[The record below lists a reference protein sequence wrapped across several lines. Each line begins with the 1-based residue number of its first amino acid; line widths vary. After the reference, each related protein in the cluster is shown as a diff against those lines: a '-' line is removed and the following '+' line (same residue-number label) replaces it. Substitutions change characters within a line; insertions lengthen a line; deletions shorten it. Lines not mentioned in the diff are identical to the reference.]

1 MPACSEHDIELE
13 SSASRYTT
21 MKIALIITSLT
32 MGGAET
38 QVVDLADRLDAMG
51 HEVLVLS
58 LTDELV
64 MMPKRPTVQV
74 RSLYMKKT
82 LVSLVSAYRI
92 ARNML
97 TAFDPDVVHSH
108 MVHANIF
115 SRLLRLRKTMKRLIC
130 TAHSTNEG
138 SAFWMWAYRL
148 TDWLAHITTNV
159 SQEALDRAISR
170 GAVPVRKVMLVYNGI
185 DCDRYRFDPAARKKI
200 RETFSLPEST
210 QVLLAAGRFCEAK
223 DYPNLLKA
231 YAEVSARRDD
241 CVLWIAGAADGKEHD
256 QANLEALAS
265 ELGVRSKVEFLGFR
279 RDVNALMNGADI
291 FVLSSAW
298 EGFPLVI
305 GEAMACERVVVSTDA
320 GGVREWLGDS
330 PLVVPTCDSA
340 ALARALLRALD
351 METDTRLA
359 HGRSARNHVLTSYSL
374 DAIAARWEQIYR
386 GHYGTCLSGTPA
398 THE

>member
-1 MPACSEHDIELE
+1 MPAWSEHDIELE
-13 SSASRYTT
+13 SSAFRYTN

-51 HEVLVLS
+51 HEVLIMS

-74 RSLYMKKT
+74 HSLSMKKT
-82 LVSLVSAYRI
+82 PISLVSAYRL
-92 ARNML
+92 ARRML
-97 TAFDPDVVHSH
+97 TAFEPDVVHSH

-115 SRLLRLRKTMKRLIC
+115 SRLLRLGLTMKRLIC

-148 TDWLAHITTNV
+148 TDRLAHMTTNV
-159 SQEALDRAISR
+159 SQEALDRAVSR
-170 GAVPVRKVMLVYNGI
+170 GAVPVSKVMLVYNGI
-185 DCDRYRFDPAARKKI
+185 DCDRYRFDPAARRTVRDAFK
-200 RETFSLPEST
+200 LPKST
-210 QVLLAAGRFCEAK
+210 QVLLAAGRFCKAK

-241 CVLWIAGAADGKEHD
+241 CVLWIAGAADGKEDD
-256 QANLEALAS
+256 QARLEALAC
-265 ELGVRSKVEFLGFR
+265 ELGIRSKVDFLGFR
-279 RDVNALMNGADI
+279 RDVNVLMNGADI

-305 GEAMACERVVVSTDA
+305 GEAMACERIVVSTDA

-340 ALARALLRALD
+340 ALAGALLRALD
-351 METDTRLA
+351 MQTDTRLA
-359 HGRSARNHVLTSYSL
+359 HGRSARNHVLTCYSL

-386 GHYGTCLSGTPA
+386 GHDDAWISGTPVIQK
-398 THE
+398 